1 MNKYLAF
8 GIAAV
13 FLIVG
18 GWWYFNQSRIS
29 SEAQLPFLQE
39 NASTENQIPAEPST
53 STSTIRENVKVG
65 DKIEGLTVTDIK
77 VIALPSG
84 DPKKDLRISFS
95 GETVVRGTW
104 GVGGESGPDEVSIR
118 VYKTDNP
125 QFPYFLLDPQSQ
137 VVTINFTNPTVAR
150 QALTAYSAEVSVKIR
165 DFSAA
170 WATGTMAVSLAEFV
184 TLAQ

>member
-1 MNKYLAF
+1 MF
-8 GIAAV
+8 
-13 FLIVG
+13 F
-18 GWWYFNQSRIS
+18 S
-29 SEAQLPFLQE
+29 LPFLQE